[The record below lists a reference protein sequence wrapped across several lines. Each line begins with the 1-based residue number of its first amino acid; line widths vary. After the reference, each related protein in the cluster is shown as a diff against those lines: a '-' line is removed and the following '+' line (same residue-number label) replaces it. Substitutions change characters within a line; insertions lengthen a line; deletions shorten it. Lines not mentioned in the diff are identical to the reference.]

1 LTRLESLFC
10 LAGVSPIKP
19 LKIPL
24 LLLLLAHAAVRASPV
39 ESVEEVYR
47 YGMQLLEEEEY
58 DGALFE
64 LNKAMGM
71 LKHKYSN
78 PLRAEVE
85 KQIRIT
91 QGKIV
96 VSRYARKDK
105 AEKKEE
111 GSGLLPLN
119 KEAEDFRVQQ
129 VFGKVLARNLWEN
142 RDSLSINMPLGK
154 GRTVTVMPRAGI
166 EIEESRSRA
175 FSLRCVQAAS
185 FTLVGPSQL
194 QLHSGSYAI
203 SSQTAVTSLRV
214 SSTLTDLTLS
224 SDHPYALMAGVTT
237 NGGMKVICLLGKIA
251 LSVDGKSENL
261 MPGELVFALP
271 DGFSRK
277 MNVELSTLIVT
288 SNLLTDFPAPPVY
301 HAKLRQ
307 QAMLQ
312 AMRTKKKFRTV
323 VGDVKGREN
332 FELKILEEGNL

>member
-1 LTRLESLFC
+1 MRL
-10 LAGVSPIKP
+10 P
-19 LKIPL
+19 LKGYL
-24 LLLLLAHAAVRASPV
+24 LFLCVIRLCLLFLCTFSFGAQPI
-39 ESVEEVYR
+39 ESVEEIYQN
-47 YGMQLLEEEEY
+47 GMRLFKDEEY

-71 LKHKYSN
+71 LKHKYSH
-78 PLRAEVE
+78 PLRSEVE

-105 AEKKEE
+105 TERTEE

-129 VFGKVLARNLWEN
+129 VFGKVLARNIWEN
-142 RDSLSINMPLGK
+142 RDSLSANILLGK
-154 GRTVTVMPRAGI
+154 GRTVTVLPRAGI
-166 EIEESRSRA
+166 ELEETRSIA
-175 FSLRCVQAAS
+175 FSLRAVQAAS
-185 FTLVGPSQL
+185 FTLAGPYQI

-203 SSQTAVTSLRV
+203 GTQTAVTPLRV
-214 SSTLTDLTLS
+214 TSTLTDLTVS
-224 SDHPYALMAGVTT
+224 SDQPYALMTGVTT
-237 NGGMKVICLLGKIA
+237 NGGMKVICLLGKIS
-251 LSVDGKSENL
+251 LSIDGQSETL
-261 MPGELVFALP
+261 LPGELVFALP

-277 MNVELSTLIVT
+277 MNIELSTLIVT
-288 SNLLTDFPAPPVY
+288 SNLLTDFPDPPVY
-301 HAKLRQ
+301 HSKLRQ

-312 AMRTKKKFRTV
+312 ALRTKKKFRTV

>member
-1 LTRLESLFC
+1 MVRL
-10 LAGVSPIKP
+10 P
-19 LKIPL
+19 LKGYLLFLCVICLYPL
-24 LLLLLAHAAVRASPV
+24 FLCTFSFGAQPI
-39 ESVEEVYR
+39 ESVEQIYQN
-47 YGMQLLEEEEY
+47 GMRLFEEEEY
-58 DGALFE
+58 DGALYE

-71 LKHKYSN
+71 LKHKYSH
-78 PLRAEVE
+78 PLRSEVE

-96 VSRYARKDK
+96 VSRYARKEK
-105 AEKKEE
+105 TEKKQE

-142 RDSLSINMPLGK
+142 RDTLSINMPLGK

>member
-1 LTRLESLFC
+1 MVRLPFKGYLLFLCVIC
-10 LAGVSPIKP
+10 LYPFFLCTFSFGAQPI
-19 LKIPL
+19 
-24 LLLLLAHAAVRASPV
+24 
-39 ESVEEVYR
+39 ESVEEIYQN
-47 YGMQLLEEEEY
+47 GMRLFEEEEY

-71 LKHKYSN
+71 LKHKYSH
-78 PLRAEVE
+78 PLRSEVG

-96 VSRYARKDK
+96 VSRYARKEK
-105 AEKKEE
+105 TEKKQE

-142 RDSLSINMPLGK
+142 REALSSNMPLGK

-166 EIEESRSRA
+166 ELEETRSRV
-175 FSLRCVQAAS
+175 FSLRTVQAAS
-185 FTLVGPSQL
+185 FTLATPSQIH
-194 QLHSGSYAI
+194 LHSGSYAI
-203 SSQTAVTSLRV
+203 GTQTAATPLRL

-224 SDHPYALMAGVTT
+224 SVQPYALMAGVTT
-237 NGGMKVICLLGKIA
+237 NGGMKVICLLGKIS
-251 LSVDGKSENL
+251 LSIDGQSETL
-261 MPGELVFALP
+261 LPGELVFALP

-277 MNVELSTLIVT
+277 MNIELSTLIVT
-288 SNLLTDFPAPPVY
+288 SNLLTDFPDPPAY
-301 HAKLRQ
+301 HSKLRQ